1 MHKKQ
6 KFFNTVEK
14 VMKRRDIIF
23 SDEDKEILSSV
34 YNMTKRYR
42 NEK

>member
-1 MHKKQ
+1 
-6 KFFNTVEK
+6 
-14 VMKRRDIIF
+14 MKRRNISFTDI
-23 SDEDKEILSSV
+23 DKKILKDV